1 MNIIYAKGIVV
12 LIVLAC
18 VLHTNCART
27 ERSLSK
33 LDNNSKLKT
42 STSNLSNN
50 EKKNGSVEQMLLNI
64 ATIIQG
70 CIDEKT
76 MNNKEFKTKLD
87 NLYKNLVND
96 KIQNKL
102 KTYTKKVMKIKQQ
115 YEDDVKVLKIMKS
128 GAGSKSS
135 KTKNKPAKIKSF
147 K

>member
-27 ERSLSK
+27 EKSSSK
-33 LDNNSKLKT
+33 LGNNSKLKK
-42 STSNLSNN
+42 STSNLSND
-50 EKKNGSVEQMLLNI
+50 EKNNGSIEQMLLNI

-87 NLYKNLVND
+87 NLYKNLVNK
-96 KIQNKL
+96 KIKNKL
-102 KTYTKKVMKIKQQ
+102 KTYTKKAMKIKQQ
-115 YEDDVKVLKIMKS
+115 YEDDVKVLEIMKS
-128 GAGSKSS
+128 GAGSENS
-135 KTKNKPAKIKSF
+135 KTKNKPKKSKSF